1 MGAIRMTGNSW
12 IDRLILP
19 SGAGAPA
26 LASRTGLLV
35 LVLATLAGCGT
46 GDEGDV
52 PALADGP
59 PAAGE
64 VPTEVQD
71 LAQAEIPEGAL
82 LRAREAADALGASL
96 QQRLFGALD
105 EGGPMLAVEVCSV
118 EAQEISESFA
128 ADDLSVRRVSLLT
141 RNPVNDPDP
150 WEFGKLEEL
159 EEAHEAGETLQEEV
173 EVVQENGESVLRLV
187 RPILVAQPCLTCHG
201 ETGSIQPDVLER
213 IRVNYPEDRA
223 TGYSL
228 GDFRGL
234 VSVQVRLDP

>member
-1 MGAIRMTGNSW
+1 MC
-12 IDRLILP
+12 LP
-19 SGAGAPA
+19 SPTAHRPRA
-26 LASRTGLLV
+26 RV
-35 LVLATLAGCGT
+35 L
-46 GDEGDV
+46 
-52 PALADGP
+52 
-59 PAAGE
+59 
-64 VPTEVQD
+64 TEVQD

-105 EGGPMLAVEVCSV
+105 DGGPMLAVEVCSV

-141 RNPVNDPDP
+141 RNPVNAPDP

-159 EEAHEAGETLQEEV
+159 AEAHEAGETLQEEV

-201 ETGSIQPDVLER
+201 ATETIRPDVLEM
-213 IRVNYPEDRA
+213 IRANYPGDQA

-228 GDFRGL
+228 GDFRGV